1 MKVIVLQRQ
10 SIADIAIQVYGDI
23 RGALEIAIANNM
35 SVTTVLEAGTE
46 IDCPDTTFSP
56 YIQEYVKRNR
66 ISPAT
71 ELSDQDEVSARIFTE
86 QFTKEYI

>member
-56 YIQEYVKRNR
+56 YIQEYVEDIITIRDE
-66 ISPAT
+66 
-71 ELSDQDEVSARIFTE
+71 ELIVCFLDMIEAMHAQ
-86 QFTKEYI
+86 